1 MPRQNFSEKNTL
13 CMKEVLVRT
22 LGMGFWNTQSLHYH
36 CGSMHHLSLA
46 RGRQAWRRWQMMIGL
61 VQTLQLASIIIFI
74 LSQLSISIG
83 SPPLRDFGTI
93 HSGPLPLPTT
103 QTLKSSSSQEGSRK
117 VICEPYWNI
126 TKIQEIKQ
134 YGKRKRKIP
143 SFNMHSLYTY
153 QVATRVQKPTKGSKG
168 RCFPWA
174 FSILPYIPL
183 VLDLPPRP
191 VSIKVVSW
199 SLEERRWEHY

>member
-13 CMKEVLVRT
+13 CMKEVLVVRT
-22 LGMGFWNTQSLHYH
+22 VGMGFWNTQSLHYH

-46 RGRQAWRRWQMMIGL
+46 RKRQAWRRWQMMIGL

-103 QTLKSSSSQEGSRK
+103 QTFHLLKMGVEKWFVSPIEISQK
-117 VICEPYWNI
+117 F
-126 TKIQEIKQ
+126 KILSNMEKEK
-134 YGKRKRKIP
+134 GK
-143 SFNMHSLYTY
+143 Y
-153 QVATRVQKPTKGSKG
+153 
-168 RCFPWA
+168 
-174 FSILPYIPL
+174 
-183 VLDLPPRP
+183 P
-191 VSIKVVSW
+191 VSICI
-199 SLEERRWEHY
+199 HYTLIK